1 MPSQSTASGG
11 DALIRPVCRDDRK
24 SPIQNNKSQSAPVE
38 AALSR
43 TCDGSVGQRAG
54 AAESFYKINSRSGN

>member
-1 MPSQSTASGG
+1 VLIHRDT
-11 DALIRPVCRDDRK
+11 LIRPVCRDDRK
-24 SPIQNNKSQSAPVE
+24 SAIQNKKSKSAPVV

-43 TCDGSVGQRAG
+43 TCDGLVGQRAG